1 MIIWNI
7 SKAVI
12 IFSSGICFFLFP
24 PFIQAKRQE
33 KWGSGGVAM
42 ACGEIEVCTDIFEKQ
57 TCQWHGFFFLLEYV
71 YFLEFRLSM
80 HKVLPFIEKYLVV
93 LKFWCSKCP
102 WKLQKDQLDEVGFY

>member
-1 MIIWNI
+1 
-7 SKAVI
+7 
-12 IFSSGICFFLFP
+12 
-24 PFIQAKRQE
+24 
-33 KWGSGGVAM
+33 M

-57 TCQWHGFFFLLEYV
+57 HVSDMAFFLLEYV

-102 WKLQKDQLDEVGFY
+102 